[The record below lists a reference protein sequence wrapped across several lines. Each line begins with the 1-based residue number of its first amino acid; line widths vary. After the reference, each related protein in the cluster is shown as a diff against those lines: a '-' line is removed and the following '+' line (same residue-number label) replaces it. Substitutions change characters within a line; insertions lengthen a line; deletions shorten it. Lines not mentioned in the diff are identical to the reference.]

1 MWHFH
6 ITLRFWRS
14 LGGLTDMK
22 FDLTDL
28 QLFLNIVDAGSI
40 TAGAERS
47 HLALASASERLR
59 KMEQSLGTGL
69 LVRLPRGIEVTA
81 AGAALTH
88 HARLMLQQQHRLKAE
103 LSGFVQASKSHVCL
117 YANSAALTE
126 FLPSKLAAWLAEN
139 PHVRLK
145 LKERTSA
152 DIVHAIAAGLAD
164 VGMVSNAVNSKELS
178 MHPLAS
184 DDLVVLVSQAHRCA
198 GQKQVGFG
206 DIMSEPFVGLS
217 EGSAL
222 QKYIAQQAEMLGGKL
237 DVRVH
242 MNTFAGVCEM
252 VAHDVGV
259 GMVPWSAAKRYRRK
273 YPFHL
278 LSLTDDWAHRQLC
291 ACFRNWDGLSA
302 PIKSLLQGLGVDE
315 NGV

>member
-69 LVRLPRGIEVTA
+69 LVRLPRGTEVTA
-81 AGAALTH
+81 AGAALAH
-88 HARLMLQQQHRLKAE
+88 HARLMLQQQHRLKTE
-103 LSGFVQASKSHVCL
+103 LSGFVQTSKSHVCL

-126 FLPSKLAAWLAEN
+126 FLPSKLAVWLAEN
-139 PHVRLK
+139 PQVRLT
-145 LKERTSA
+145 LKERTSV

-164 VGMVSNAVNSKELS
+164 VGMVSNAVHSKGLS
-178 MHPLAS
+178 IHPVAT

-198 GQKQVGFG
+198 SQKKVGFG

-222 QKYIAQQAEMLGGKL
+222 QKYIAEQAEMLGGKL

-242 MNTFAGVCEM
+242 MNTFAGVGEM
-252 VAHDVGV
+252 VAHGVGV
-259 GMVPWSAAKRYRRK
+259 AVVPWSAAKSYRRK
-273 YPFHL
+273 YPYQS
-278 LSLTDDWAHRQLC
+278 LSLMEDWAHRQLC

-302 PIKSLLQGLGVDE
+302 PIKSLLQGLGVAE
-315 NGV
+315 NSV

>member
-6 ITLRFWRS
+6 IILRFWRS
-14 LGGLTDMK
+14 LGGLTNMK

-59 KMEQSLGTGL
+59 KMEQSLGIAL

-164 VGMVSNAVNSKELS
+164 VGMVSNAVNSKGLS
-178 MHPLAS
+178 MHPLAT
-184 DDLVVLVSQAHRCA
+184 DDLVVLVSQSHRCA
-198 GQKQVGFG
+198 NQKKVSFE
-206 DIMSEPFVGLS
+206 DILTEPFVGLS

-242 MNTFAGVCEM
+242 MNTFDGVGEM
-252 VAHDVGV
+252 VAHGVGV

-273 YPFHL
+273 YPYHS
-278 LSLTDDWAHRQLC
+278 LSLTEDWAHRQLC
-291 ACFRNWDGLSA
+291 ACFRNWDELSI
-302 PIKSLLQGLGVDE
+302 PIKSLLLGLGVDE